1 VIWKVSPAVTAA
13 DEERA
18 PVHKQLPEVEASHAD
33 QCVYVSVVLTLVHV
47 IAAEIAID
55 PEEAADQ
62 AATVRVAFVAA
73 AVVPS
78 SPASAVWSL
87 M

>member
-1 VIWKVSPAVTAA
+1 
-13 DEERA
+13 
-18 PVHKQLPEVEASHAD
+18 
-33 QCVYVSVVLTLVHV
+33 V

-62 AATVRVAFVAA
+62 AAIVRVVFVAA

-78 SPASAVWSL
+78 SPASPVWSL